1 MNALH
6 DGIAKHHV
14 VLVECGTQQDAL
26 LVTLTQTYTCLVCS
40 LLDLDLVRVTHAL
53 QSKRWDGV
61 VPVLVLVR
69 CESRVGELAA
79 QIQRRQRKQAVI
91 WLIDSTYSPHR
102 AQLQTMAGT
111 SVTFVRGNVFSGNSG
126 PCVHVPPDMESA
138 EMLEYVQSVTT
149 GFESAE
155 MLSDLD
161 IMVHHVPP
169 AVVKHC
175 VHSLRKSGFC
185 SLSRMARTTSVNLQF
200 MQVIRP
206 LLDRHTARGFSLQE
220 ALVYIDYAHQISIQ
234 PALIQWPR
242 DESDRLLVQ
251 QMNDMLRV
259 RASIWAA
266 SPKKRKRDENI
277 VRGTPIK

>member
-14 VLVECGTQQDAL
+14 VLVECGTQQDTVLA
-26 LVTLTQTYTCLVCS
+26 TLTQTYTCLVCS
-40 LLDLDLVRVTHAL
+40 LLDLDLARVTHAL

-79 QIQRRQRKQAVI
+79 QIQRRQHKQAVI

-102 AQLQTMAGT
+102 AQLQMMAGT
-111 SVTFVRGNVFSGNSG
+111 SVTFVRGGVSLRGNSG

-161 IMVHHVPP
+161 VMVHHVPP
-169 AVVKHC
+169 ALVKQC
-175 VHSLRKSGFC
+175 AHSLRKSGFC
-185 SLSRMARTTSVNLQF
+185 SLSRMARTMSVNLQF
-200 MQVIRP
+200 MHVIRP
-206 LLDRHTARGFSLQE
+206 LLDRHAARGFSLQE
-220 ALVYIDYAHQISIQ
+220 ALVYIDYAHQITVQ
-234 PALIQWPR
+234 PALMQCPR
-242 DESDRLLVQ
+242 DDSDQLLVQ
-251 QMNDMLRV
+251 QMNDMLRI

-266 SPKKRKRDENI
+266 IPKKRKRDQNS
-277 VRGTPIK
+277 V